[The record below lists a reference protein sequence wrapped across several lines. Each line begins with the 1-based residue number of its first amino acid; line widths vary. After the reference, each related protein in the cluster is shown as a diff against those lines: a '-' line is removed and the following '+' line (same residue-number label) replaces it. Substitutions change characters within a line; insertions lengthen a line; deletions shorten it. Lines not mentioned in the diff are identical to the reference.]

1 MGELP
6 VRWRWEIQTGLITK
20 QLDSK
25 QEEKDLLQKLN
36 SWRPVEKWK
45 VRKFHLKRVQTEEM
59 TLMYLIPFY
68 PGLETDTLTV
78 RRVL

>member
-6 VRWRWEIQTGLITK
+6 VRWRREIQTGLIPK

-25 QEEKDLLQKLN
+25 QEEKDLQKLT

-45 VRKFHLKRVQTEEM
+45 VRKFHVKRVQTEEIP
-59 TLMYLIPFY
+59 LMYRIPFY
-68 PGLETDTLTV
+68 PG
-78 RRVL
+78 